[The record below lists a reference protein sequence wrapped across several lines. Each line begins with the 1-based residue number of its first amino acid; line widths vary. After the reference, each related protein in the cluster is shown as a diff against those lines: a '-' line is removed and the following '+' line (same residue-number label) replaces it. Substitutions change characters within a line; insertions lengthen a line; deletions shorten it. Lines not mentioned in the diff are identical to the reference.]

1 MNSIIRGR
9 ETGKARDLI
18 AFAAKN
24 NAIIVTENPNAFKV
38 KAESYGF
45 PNVEIIAWE
54 DFILSVN
61 FKKKFVIH
69 NIDKMMNWFCG
80 GNLLGFS
87 ATLNEEKTNA

>member
-1 MNSIIRGR
+1 MKSIIRGR

-24 NAIIVTENPNAFKV
+24 NATIVTENPNAFKV

-45 PNVEIIAWE
+45 SNIDVISWE
-54 DFILSVN
+54 EFILSVN
-61 FKKKFVIH
+61 FEKKIVIH

-80 GNLLGFS
+80 DNLIGFS
-87 ATLNEEKTNA
+87 ATLEEEK